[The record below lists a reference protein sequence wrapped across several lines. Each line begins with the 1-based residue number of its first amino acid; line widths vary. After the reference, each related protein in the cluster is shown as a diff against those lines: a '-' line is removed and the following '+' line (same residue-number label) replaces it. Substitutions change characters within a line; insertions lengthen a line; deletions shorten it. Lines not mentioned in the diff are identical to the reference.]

1 MPCAIKSDCSIVNPV
16 LEIAPGQGTFVF
28 NYAYIPDFGRYYFI
42 NDWRYINGIWQATL
56 SCDVLASYKTPIG
69 EKISYILRADVS
81 PDEQYI
87 SDGLYPATTHIEQ
100 RTATFDNGFDPVNAT
115 IVLGITGKRGIMGG
129 VNYYAIRPLVA
140 SYLFEWLMGTPTGS
154 GTNNFTDYV
163 KSIITTIQDDTF
175 LATFDPLQYVKSV
188 MWFPL
193 KLIDDGDELEPIEF
207 GKYTLPTT
215 LLGKTN
221 MIKAK
226 RITTPY
232 YTFEREIISGFTK
245 HPQSITGKTYL
256 NMSPFSSRAIV
267 FPPFDSIELDDSINY
282 YIAKSTPS
290 ETYIKSLKC
299 IISVDLISGE
309 GALEAWTYNGTTGV
323 KQDFV
328 GRTRAQIGVPTAISS
343 ATRNLVS
350 NFSGAAFG
358 TVSSLLRGDVK
369 GAIIGGASGIL
380 DGMLNSQPH
389 VKSMGSNG
397 TTAPYYTESWSTMN
411 RFQYVTSDYSEDLGV
426 PVCLARRINLYSG
439 YLMVQDGDVEISG
452 TTAEK
457 QQIATFLTGGFF
469 YE

>member
-42 NDWRYINGIWQATL
+42 DDWRYVNGIWQANL

-69 EKISYILRADVS
+69 EKISYVLRAASGNDG
-81 PDEQYI
+81 YI
-87 SDGLYPATTHIEQ
+87 SDGLYPGTTHIEQ
-100 RTATFDNGFDPVNAT
+100 RTFVMPNGFDVDNAT
-115 IVLGITGKRGIMGG
+115 IVLGVTGKRGIMGG

-140 SYLFEWLMGTPTGS
+140 SYLFEWLMGTPKGS
-154 GTNNFTDYV
+154 GTDNFTDYV

-193 KLIDDGDELEPIEF
+193 KLIDDGDALEPIEF

-215 LLGKTN
+215 LLDKTN

-232 YTFEREIISGFTK
+232 ITMERELFNGFIK

-256 NMSPFSSRAIV
+256 NMSPFSSRSII
-267 FPPFDSIELDDSINY
+267 FPPFDAIELDDSINY
-282 YIAKSTPS
+282 YISKDVEFS
-290 ETYIKSLKC
+290 KSLKAS
-299 IISVDLISGE
+299 IAVDLISGE
-309 GALEAWTYNGTTGV
+309 GAMEAWTYDALGN

-358 TVSSLLRGDVK
+358 TLSSLVRGDIK

-397 TTAPYYTESWSTMN
+397 TTTPYYTESWTIMN
-411 RFQYVTSDYSEDLGV
+411 RFQFVVNDFDEDLGS
-426 PVCLARRINLYSG
+426 PVCVARKIKLYSG